1 MMDLTSK
8 LVIKKLLK
16 EKGMRPSKRL
26 GQNFLVSK
34 SVLKKIIEAAD
45 LEKTDIILEI
55 GSGIG
60 TLTQELAKRAKKV
73 IAIEKDKKMV
83 EILKE
88 ILKDFKNVKIVEED
102 ILKIEN
108 GSITKW
114 LNGLNYKIIS
124 NLPYYIAS
132 PVIRKFLETKTPPQK
147 MILMVQKEVAQRIL
161 AHPPKMNLLA
171 ISVQFYA
178 KPKIVSYVSKR
189 AFWPSPKVDSALIK
203 LSEIKPK
210 SYQHKSAQISTDQ
223 RLFFKIVKAGFSHP
237 RKQLVN
243 NLVFELKL
251 EKEKVKSW
259 LLKNKILPNSR
270 AENLSLK
277 NWISL
282 TKTFNQL

>member
-88 ILKDFKNVKIVEED
+88 ALKDFKNVKIVERD